1 MIDLRYRAA
10 DLKRFLKKAKIGTIA
25 ELQHALGGS
34 VRMTVFRKL
43 AELGYQTS
51 YSHNGRFYSLKEL
64 CEFGSDGL
72 WSHQDVWFSVYG
84 TLLETGRNF
93 IGQSPAG
100 YSVHEL
106 DEALHVSTKQSL
118 LHLSNNNKIA
128 REKVG
133 GVYVYFSADEG
144 QRRRQIHARGGLVA
158 AHSPSVEEDV
168 LAHELKA
175 AIILFYSVLDER
187 QRRFFAGLESIQ
199 MGRGGDAKVARLL
212 GIDPHTVAKGR
223 SELLERDLGGGT
235 VRKRGSGRKRLE
247 KKLPK

>member
-1 MIDLRYRAA
+1 MSDERYRAA
-10 DLKRFLKKAKIGTIA
+10 DLKRFLVKSKISTIT
-25 ELQHALGGS
+25 ELQDALGTS

-51 YSHNGRFYSLKEL
+51 YSHNGRFYALKSL
-64 CEFGSDGL
+64 CEFNGDGL
-72 WSHQDVWFSVYG
+72 WSCQDVWFSVYG

-93 IGQSPAG
+93 IGRSSAG
-100 YSVHEL
+100 YSVNEL

-118 LHLSNNNKIA
+118 LHLNKKSMIA

-133 GVYVYFSADEG
+133 GIYVYFSADEG
-144 QRRRQIHARGGLVA
+144 QRKRQLLARGGIVA
-158 AHSPSVEEDV
+158 AQSPRVDEDM

-199 MGRGGDAKVARLL
+199 MGRGGDARVARLL

-223 SELLERDLGGGT
+223 SELLERDLGGEG
-235 VRKRGSGRKRLE
+235 VRKRGSGRNRIE
-247 KKLPK
+247 KKLRK

>member
-1 MIDLRYRAA
+1 MCGEKYRAA
-10 DLKRFLKKAKIGTIA
+10 DLKKLLTKSKISTIA
-25 ELQHALGGS
+25 ELQDALGTS
-34 VRMTVFRKL
+34 VRMTLFRKL

-51 YSHNGRFYSLKEL
+51 YSHNGKFYTLKAL
-64 CEFGSDGL
+64 CEFDSDGL
-72 WSHQDVWFSVYG
+72 WSCRDVWFSVYG

-93 IGQSPAG
+93 IGRSSAG
-100 YSVHEL
+100 YSVNEL

-118 LHLSNNNKIA
+118 LHLTKKNMIV

-133 GVYVYFSADEG
+133 GIYVYFSADK
-144 QRRRQIHARGGLVA
+144 RQHKRQLLARGGLVA
-158 AHSPSVEEDV
+158 AQSPSVEGNV

-187 QRRFFAGLESIQ
+187 QRRFFSGLESIH
-199 MGRGGDAKVARLL
+199 MGRGGDAQVARLL

-223 SELLERDLGGGT
+223 SELLERDLGGEG

-247 KKLPK
+247 KKLQK